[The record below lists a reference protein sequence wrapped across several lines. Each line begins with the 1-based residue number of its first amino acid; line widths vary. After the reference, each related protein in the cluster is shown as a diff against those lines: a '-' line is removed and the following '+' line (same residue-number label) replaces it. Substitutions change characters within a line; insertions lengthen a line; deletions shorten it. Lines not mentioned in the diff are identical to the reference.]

1 MPILSIIV
9 IFHNMQREARRT
21 LYSLNTIYQTN
32 VKGSDFE
39 VIAIDNGST
48 KPLNSDEVRAYGP
61 NFRYHF
67 FATNSVSPAE
77 AVNAGVSMAQG
88 KYVAVIVDGARMTTP
103 GLVCNTL
110 KTLQLFPEP
119 FVCSL
124 SWHLGP
130 DIQGMAMQAGYDQTE
145 EDRLLASINWREDGY
160 KLFDI
165 STIAPSSK
173 KGFFDGVPPEC
184 SWFAMKKTSFLQ
196 IGGFEKRFQ
205 SPGGGFVNHDFRNR
219 ALSDL
224 ESQPIVLLGEGVF
237 HQFHGG
243 VATNI
248 KTQELPNTL
257 KVFRDEYITIRK
269 HKNIHQHAPP
279 AIYFGML
286 PKKARR
292 FIGTNEEPNTG
303 SHSR

>member
-1 MPILSIIV
+1 MPVLSVIV
-9 IFHNMQREARRT
+9 IVHNMQREARRT

-32 VKGSDFE
+32 VKPSDYE

-48 KPLNSDEVRAYGP
+48 KALKSDEICNYGP
-61 NFRYHF
+61 NFRYYF
-67 FATNSVSPAE
+67 FATNSASPVD
-77 AVNAGVSMAQG
+77 AVNAGVSMAMG
-88 KYVAVIVDGARMTTP
+88 KYVAVIVDGARMATP
-103 GLVCNTL
+103 GLVWSTL
-110 KTLQLFPEP
+110 KTLRTFPEP
-119 FVCSL
+119 FVCAL

-130 DIQGMAMQAGYDQTE
+130 DIQGMSMQAGYDQTE
-145 EDRLLASINWREDGY
+145 EDRLLKSINWPEDGY

-165 STIAPSSK
+165 STISPSSK
-173 KGFFDGVPPEC
+173 DGFFGGVPPEC
-184 SWFAMKKTSFLQ
+184 SWFAMKKASFLK

-219 ALSDL
+219 ALSNL

-257 KVFRDEYITIRK
+257 KVFRNEYFAIRK
-269 HKNIHQHAPP
+269 QKNLFQSTPP
-279 AIYFGML
+279 VIYFGML
-286 PKKARR
+286 SNEARR
-292 FIGTNEEPNTG
+292 FVGTI
-303 SHSR
+303 